1 MAENLAEDIMAE
13 NFPNLGRETDI
24 QIQKSQSPKKD
35 EPKDIYNQ
43 DTSQLKMQTDVKGN
57 FEGSKRKTTSYI
69 QRTPMRLSTDF
80 PGETL

>member
-43 DTSQLKMQTDVKGN
+43 DTSQLKM
-57 FEGSKRKTTSYI
+57 
-69 QRTPMRLSTDF
+69 
-80 PGETL
+80 